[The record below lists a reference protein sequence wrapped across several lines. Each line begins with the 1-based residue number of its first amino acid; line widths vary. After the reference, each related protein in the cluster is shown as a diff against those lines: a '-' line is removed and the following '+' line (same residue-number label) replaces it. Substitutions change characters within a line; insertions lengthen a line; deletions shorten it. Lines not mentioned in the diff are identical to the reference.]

1 MDKDTGAVQ
10 AWLNG
15 GGPDDGPNAAKVV
28 WLPQGTIASDVGSI
42 GWGIQLADLNGD
54 GRAEYIDIDY
64 TTSNGC

>member
-1 MDKDTGAVQ
+1 VDKDTGAVQ

-15 GGPDDGPNAAKVV
+15 GGPDDGPNATKVV